1 MALGNYDNNK
11 KEQYIPVYYSEYG
24 TGNSEGVD
32 PSSLSYTFY
41 NRMLKISISPLK
53 VNNGDKIAYDHE
65 NATSVYLT
73 HTKARMFHDEILK
86 VLNGTTNNGGV
97 SSGKD
102 GLIRFCDGKELG
114 VNNYCLIINKVN
126 SETGEVT
133 SSYAYEFKSK
143 YHYAIENFD
152 PNNSS
157 HKKAYYDDIEVKQLL
172 DLLRTYYE
180 AMTGAQAYSTLDAF
194 RFINN
199 STSTKID
206 LIMSKLGVEYK
217 SGMTSRT
224 SSRSYFDTTEPSPS
238 DRSMRSATMD
248 ELE

>member
-1 MALGNYDNNK
+1 
-11 KEQYIPVYYSEYG
+11 
-24 TGNSEGVD
+24 
-32 PSSLSYTFY
+32 
-41 NRMLKISISPLK
+41 ML
-53 VNNGDKIAYDHE
+53 
-65 NATSVYLT
+65 
-73 HTKARMFHDEILK
+73 HDEILK

-180 AMTGAQAYSTLDAF
+180 AMTGAQAYSALDAF

-224 SSRSYFDTTEPSPS
+224 SNRSYFDTTEPNPS